1 MTPIIFYTKFILTAI
16 HYGYSSPINNLGK
29 SIFYTALGV
38 GSTFLCLFNSRR
50 VGSQGFYLNDSRGL
64 YLLLDLIPLSMKT
77 FKSKLREV
85 TAVYRTSDVVPNA
98 KISQSKD
105 VADYI
110 RQVYPVEIN
119 IREAMVVLFL
129 NNSNRTLGWS
139 IASIGG
145 ITGTLVDVRLILRDA
160 LLTQAT
166 SIILIHNHPSG
177 TLNPS
182 QADIAITEKV
192 KKAAQLMEVTLL
204 DHIILNEDAY
214 YSFADEGRL

>member
-1 MTPIIFYTKFILTAI
+1 
-16 HYGYSSPINNLGK
+16 
-29 SIFYTALGV
+29 
-38 GSTFLCLFNSRR
+38 
-50 VGSQGFYLNDSRGL
+50 
-64 YLLLDLIPLSMKT
+64 MKI

-85 TAVYRTSDVVPNA
+85 SAVYKTSDVVPNV

-129 NNSNRTLGWS
+129 SNSNKSIGWS

-145 ITGTLVDVRLILRDA
+145 ITATIVDVRLVLRDA

-166 SIILIHNHPSG
+166 SIILVHNHPSG
-177 TLNPS
+177 SLNPS
-182 QADIAITEKV
+182 KSDLSITHKV
-192 KKAAQLMEVTLL
+192 KKAAELMDIKLL
-204 DHIILNEDAY
+204 DHLILTEDAY
-214 YSFADEGRL
+214 FSFVDEGKL